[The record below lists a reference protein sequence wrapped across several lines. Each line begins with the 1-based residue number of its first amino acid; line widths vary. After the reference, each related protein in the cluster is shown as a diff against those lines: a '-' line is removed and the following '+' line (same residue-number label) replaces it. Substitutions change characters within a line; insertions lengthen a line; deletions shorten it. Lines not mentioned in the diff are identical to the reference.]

1 MNKFLAVIA
10 MIAAAAF
17 TLQAQA
23 ASHAG
28 AAPMKASE
36 PAKAD
41 AKKDAAKKDAKKDEK
56 KAEEKKDEKK
66 K

>member
-17 TLQAQA
+17 SLQAQA

-36 PAKAD
+36 AASKPD
-41 AKKDAAKKDAKKDEK
+41 AKKDAAKKDAPKKDEK
-56 KAEEKKDEKK
+56 KADEKK

>member
-1 MNKFLAVIA
+1 MNKLLPLIA
-10 MIAAAAF
+10 LVAAAF

-36 PAKAD
+36 PAAKASDAKKAD
-41 AKKDAAKKDAKKDEK
+41 AKKADKKEEK
-56 KAEEKKDEKK
+56 KAAEKK
-66 K
+66 